1 MYGTPT
7 HAMNVYKDKTIIATI
22 KDKTISDI
30 KNFFEQEEKEED
42 YYKAEKVDKCY
53 SDNFVI

>member
-1 MYGTPT
+1 MYSKPT
-7 HAMNVYKDKTIIATI
+7 HAMNVYKDKIIITTI
-22 KDKTISDI
+22 KDKIITDI

-42 YYKAEKVDKCY
+42 YYKAEKVDKFY